1 MKKIIVDKK
10 YDNKKLSKIILEV
23 QKEIHYPMFCKL
35 LRKKDIKI
43 NGKRINKDITVY
55 ENDEIILYTPEIQ
68 EQDKKIEI
76 IYEDDNILVVNKDIG
91 IEVTG
96 EESLTNILQKQY
108 QKQLKF
114 LEPCHRIDRNTRGLV
129 VFAKTK
135 EVLEIMLK
143 KFKNHEIEKHYL
155 AVVYGIPEE
164 KKKRVESFLFK
175 DNKKA
180 RVYIKDT
187 FEKGYKKIITTY
199 TVLEER
205 NDNTALL
212 DVEIETGRTHQI
224 RVHLAQIGYPVIGD
238 TIYSSGKNKWGIVG
252 QCLHAKSLK
261 FRHPTTHEEMWIQSE
276 LPDYFKNVLKELD
289 NET

>member
-68 EQDKKIEI
+68 EQDKQIEI

-135 EVLEIMLK
+135 EVLEIM
-143 KFKNHEIEKHYL
+143 
-155 AVVYGIPEE
+155 IPEE

-187 FEKGYKKIITTY
+187 FEKGYQKIITTY

-224 RVHLAQIGYPVIGD
+224 RAHLAHLGYPIIGD
-238 TIYSSGKNKWGIVG
+238 GKYGKNEINKIFKKKT
-252 QCLHAKSLK
+252 QLLCAYKLK
-261 FRHPTTHEEMWIQSE
+261 FNFSSPSE
-276 LPDYFKNVLKELD
+276 VLEYLNGKAIEID
-289 NET
+289 VKYY

>member
-68 EQDKKIEI
+68 EQDKQIEI

-96 EESLTNILQKQY
+96 EEGLTNILQKQY

-187 FEKGYKKIITTY
+187 FEKGYQKIITTY
-199 TVLEER
+199 TVLEEK

-224 RVHLAQIGYPVIGD
+224 RAHLAHLGYPIIGD
-238 TIYSSGKNKWGIVG
+238 GKYGKNEINKIFKKKT
-252 QCLHAKSLK
+252 QLLCAYKLK
-261 FRHPTTHEEMWIQSE
+261 FNFSSPSE
-276 LPDYFKNVLKELD
+276 VLEYLNGKAIEID
-289 NET
+289 VKYY